1 MNVPDSAPVRVD
13 MTRDNRLNTQ
23 IRWTKDKNISKCEDQ
38 IISHLEGREKLPKM
52 TYCQNDEF
60 CYLWRELNQERR
72 RLNMLEIPNPLHIDK
87 SKIIR
92 RIEPLVQLTYP
103 EIAANMSMQEVAIE
117 EAKYQDLVMAAQI
130 EIDTIGYIS
139 TGVTPQMNANKKYV
153 MTNT

>member
-1 MNVPDSAPVRVD
+1 
-13 MTRDNRLNTQ
+13 
-23 IRWTKDKNISKCEDQ
+23 
-38 IISHLEGREKLPKM
+38 M
-52 TYCQNDEF
+52 TYCQNDDF

-92 RIEPLVQLTYP
+92 RIEPLVQLTSP
-103 EIAANMSMQEVAIE
+103 KITANMSMQEVAIE